1 MIESNQGDSRVKS
14 RLDELGLK
22 YKIDEDG
29 DFRVLFSFEDGRK
42 HEGFILSET
51 SRFEGLEIREVIS
64 VGHVS
69 DGPLDADL
77 ANAFLIFNSNV
88 KFGAWQIRSNDGER
102 CVVVFSALVAADTDS
117 KSLDVVLRA
126 VIVTAENVKR
136 KLNAQG
142 CLE

>member
-1 MIESNQGDSRVKS
+1 MIESKNGDSRVKS

-22 YKIDEDG
+22 YEIDDDG
-29 DFRVLFSFEDGRK
+29 DFRVVFNFEDDRV
-42 HEGFILSET
+42 HEGFVLSET
-51 SRFEGLEIREVIS
+51 SRFEGLEIREIIS

-69 DGPLDADL
+69 EGPLDADL

-102 CVVVFSALVAADTDS
+102 CVVIFSALVAADINS
-117 KSLDVVLRA
+117 ESLDVVLRA

-136 KLNAQG
+136 KLSAQG
-142 CLE
+142 RLE